1 MKELMFFDCDNG
13 LSLKHRNKQKI
24 KLPLIL
30 DNSLRCLE
38 LGVEWVLDTVFG
50 MRGVV
55 GQM

>member
-1 MKELMFFDCDNG
+1 MFFDCDNG

-50 MRGVV
+50 MRGMV
-55 GQM
+55 GQMR